1 MRSDMDRIRNHFLIP
16 VFVASFFAIILL
28 NGSEVR
34 SQKPKV
40 HFIWAFGALVGSEQ
54 DPDLIAID
62 RKTVLQSGD
71 QIKFYVELLEDCYVY
86 LFYYSSQGDLI
97 LLFPFQGDE
106 DAGQLHR
113 KYNIPEGDAWFRL
126 DNAVGKEKFY
136 LIASV
141 RRLRALEKRYAEHIR
156 LKQSTAMQS
165 SALGILD
172 EIKKIKQKNRTL
184 TAPAEKPVRLGGNF
198 RGAQKAPETRKY
210 DVFEIAREI
219 SAEDFYSRTF
229 TIDHR

>member
-1 MRSDMDRIRNHFLIP
+1 MDRIRNHCLIP
-16 VFVASFFAIILL
+16 VFFASFLAIVLL
-28 NGSEVR
+28 NGSKVR
-34 SQKPKV
+34 SQEPNV

-54 DPDLIAID
+54 GPDLISID

-106 DAGQLHR
+106 NAGQLHR
-113 KYNIPEGDAWFRL
+113 KYYIPEGDAWFRL
-126 DNAVGKEKFY
+126 DDAVGKEKFY

-141 RRLRALEKRYAEHIR
+141 RRLYALEKRYAEHIH

-198 RGAQKAPETRKY
+198 RGTKKAPETGKH
-210 DVFEIAREI
+210 DVYEIAREI
-219 SAEDFYSRTF
+219 SAGDFYSRTI

>member
-1 MRSDMDRIRNHFLIP
+1 MRSDMDRIRNHCLLP
-16 VFVASFFAIILL
+16 VFVASFLAIVFLS
-28 NGSEVR
+28 GSEAQ
-34 SQKPKV
+34 SQKPNV

-54 DPDLIAID
+54 DPDLISID

-71 QIKFYVELLEDCYVY
+71 QIKFYVELLKDCYVY

-106 DAGQLHR
+106 GAGQLHR
-113 KYNIPEGDAWFRL
+113 EYYIPEGDAWFRL
-126 DNAVGKEKFY
+126 DDAVGKEKFY

-141 RRLRALEKRYAEHIR
+141 QRLHTLEKRYAEHIR

-172 EIKKIKQKNRTL
+172 EIKKIKQKNRNL

-198 RGAQKAPETRKY
+198 RGAKKAPETRKY
-210 DVFEIAREI
+210 DVFELAREI
-219 SAEDFYSRTF
+219 TAEDFYSRTI